1 MKYKVGDKVKVRKD
15 LELGESYDDIL
26 FDVNNDAFSGKTV
39 TISRVCSI
47 GYYFIKEA
55 SSLCIWTD
63 EMFEGLAEEEEVYN
77 AEPMKK
83 ETMLRNINIYIN
95 KAEQSPLLIDII
107 NKIGYGYKIYADSM
121 IIKADDKLS
130 FFETLFMG
138 LEIDYVIKGG
148 SKKVLD
154 I

>member
-1 MKYKVGDKVKVRKD
+1 
-15 LELGESYDDIL
+15 
-26 FDVNNDAFSGKTV
+26 
-39 TISRVCSI
+39 
-47 GYYFIKEA
+47 
-55 SSLCIWTD
+55 
-63 EMFEGLAEEEEVYN
+63 MFEDSAKKEDFCNWIDYC

-95 KAEQSPLLIDII
+95 KAEQSPLLVDII